1 MDTSAPT
8 GSSDD
13 LRDKL
18 REGLRGLSPAYFGM
32 AMATGI
38 VSLSAHMQG
47 WERLATTLFWINAS
61 LYGVLWLLL
70 LLRIAWHPGAV
81 RADLFTG
88 WGNWGDAPYQLASRL
103 KQPLQMWVLWPR

>member
-1 MDTSAPT
+1 MDTSAST
-8 GSSDD
+8 GNSDD
-13 LRDKL
+13 LRDKFRQGL
-18 REGLRGLSPAYFGM
+18 RELSPAYFGM

-47 WERLATTLFWINAS
+47 WKWLATTLFWINAS

-81 RADLFTG
+81 RTDLL
-88 WGNWGDAPYQLASRL
+88 D
-103 KQPLQMWVLWPR
+103 